1 MTEQEL
7 RDQLTSNYGQRKA
20 QIYLARKQMEQQLK
34 RDQMIDRLLSVFV
47 LAMLCVVTYGVL
59 SL

>member
-20 QIYLARKQMEQQLK
+20 HIYLARKQMEQQQRKERIADGIASVGFLA
-34 RDQMIDRLLSVFV
+34 LLV
-47 LAMLCVVTYGVL
+47 VVTLIIL